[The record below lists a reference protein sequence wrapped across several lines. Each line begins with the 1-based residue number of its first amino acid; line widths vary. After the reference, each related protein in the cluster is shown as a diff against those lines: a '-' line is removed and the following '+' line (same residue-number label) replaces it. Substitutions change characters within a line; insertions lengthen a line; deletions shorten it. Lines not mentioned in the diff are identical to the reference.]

1 MLNYLQKHAAIM
13 TAVVALVVSA
23 CTSVGLTPL
32 PNVYKDAETNVER
45 TLVSVKAFGA
55 AQETLLQVCTPA
67 KPESLESD
75 ICVKL
80 IPVEQTLRPA
90 VRAAARI
97 GAEYSD
103 IDARIKEVGPNAP
116 AEWLLLAAETAGRL
130 SDAYDPV
137 KADVDAFVANAGE
150 LVN

>member
-1 MLNYLQKHAAIM
+1 MQFLQKHTALIMAA
-13 TAVVALVVSA
+13 VALVVSA

-45 TLVSVKAFGA
+45 TLVSIKAFGA
-55 AQETLLQVCTPA
+55 AQETLLEICTPA
-67 KPESLESD
+67 VAGTVEADACER
-75 ICVKL
+75 L

-90 VRAAARI
+90 VRAASRI
-97 GAEYSD
+97 GAEYAD

-137 KADVDAFVANAGE
+137 KGDIDMFVMNAGE
-150 LVN
+150 LVK